1 MSSRS
6 IFNRIQQGWV
16 RDLTLLSLAMFLAAP
31 EAAAHP
37 AHAEPVNY
45 PFVIGFE
52 RFYSGDDNP
61 EYLAEG
67 GLVLLNEL
75 NCVACHAPPEALK
88 ERLTG
93 RPGTNLE
100 GVGSRL
106 GPLDLELFIR
116 NPRFVKTDTTMP
128 SLFAGP
134 DRDLDEVQALKHF
147 LASLKEGPEIAA
159 PGSAGVSPAPQS
171 EPSAAAGERP
181 ALPVEGDIAAGQRL
195 YHRIGCVACHAPEV
209 GYTPEDLPEGTQIE
223 MTGLPSV
230 PMNLADKYERG
241 ALAKFLLDPL
251 AHRPSGRMPNFKL
264 TEAEAADLAAYLKSG
279 PAPEIPEE
287 LKAEFAAAADFTF
300 DPARAAWGK
309 ELFAKKNC
317 VACHQP
323 ATTGMVAT
331 PRVSK
336 PLAELDVSDTENR
349 RGCLSELP
357 PGGGVPA
364 YFLDEVQKKA
374 IELALRGLGGVEPL
388 DRAGRIDWTF
398 SSLNCYACHERTGK
412 GGAETAREP
421 YFAVNDVAA
430 LSIGRWGNLPPS
442 LDKVG
447 RKLTDEW
454 FDRVLFGHGGDGE
467 VRPYMEARMPIFDE
481 AALRPLLADL
491 KAADVREEPI
501 EIDVSGLPKH
511 QRSPYGR
518 DLLGING
525 LGCVNCH
532 GVKGRRAI
540 GAPVID
546 LTETVRR
553 LQPEYFKEVLLN
565 PQATQTGTMMP
576 PMFTG
581 RPKADQEV
589 EQIWTYLKE
598 IDQNR
603 LPDGLLK
610 QDDFELKPT
619 ETGGVIVFRTF
630 LEGVGT
636 QAVAVGFPE
645 GVHAA
650 FDSLECR
657 WRLAWRGRFLD
668 AMSTWDDRF
677 CAPAKPLGE
686 SVSELGDA
694 FPGPA
699 SEATFLGFR
708 KDADG
713 VPTFLYEAGGERVED
728 RVEPDGAGG
737 LKRVVK
743 IGDRV
748 ETQTIS
754 LQP

>member
-1 MSSRS
+1 MRPRY
-6 IFNRIQQGWV
+6 FPHRTQQGWV
-16 RDLTLLSLAMFLAAP
+16 RDLTLLSLLIISAVPRAG
-31 EAAAHP
+31 AHP

-45 PFVIGFE
+45 PFVVGFE
-52 RFYSGDDNP
+52 RFYSGDDDP
-61 EYLAEG
+61 RYLAEG
-67 GLVLLNEL
+67 GLILLNEL

-88 ERLTG
+88 DRLAG
-93 RPGTNLE
+93 RPGTSLE

-116 NPRFVKTDTTMP
+116 NPRFVKTDTIMP

-134 DRDLDEVQALKHF
+134 DRDLDEVRALKHF
-147 LASLKEGPEIAA
+147 LASLKEESA
-159 PGSAGVSPAPQS
+159 P
-171 EPSAAAGERP
+171 
-181 ALPVEGDIAAGQRL
+181 PVTGGDIATGQRL

-209 GYTPEDLPEGTQIE
+209 GYTPEDLPEGAQIE
-223 MTGLPSV
+223 LAGLPSA
-230 PMNLADKYERG
+230 PMNLADKYEKG
-241 ALAKFLLDPL
+241 ALARFLLDPV
-251 AHRPSGRMPNFKL
+251 AHRPSGRMPDFKL
-264 TEAEAADLAAYLKSG
+264 TATEAADLAAYLKSG
-279 PAPEIPEE
+279 PKPEIPEE
-287 LKAEFAAAADFTF
+287 LKAEFEAAADFTF
-300 DPARAAWGK
+300 DPAEAALGK

-323 ATTGMVAT
+323 APAGIEAT
-331 PRVSK
+331 PRVSR
-336 PLAELDVSDTENR
+336 PLAELDVSDSENR

-374 IELALRGLGGVEPL
+374 IELALRGLGGVESL

-398 SSLNCYACHERTGK
+398 SSLNCYACHERSGK
-412 GGAETAREP
+412 GGPETAREP

-454 FDRVLFGHGGDGE
+454 FDRVLLGHGGDGE
-467 VRPYMEARMPIFDE
+467 VRPYMEARMPIFAE
-481 AALRPLLADL
+481 SALRPLLADL
-491 KAADVREEPI
+491 KAADMREEPI

-511 QRSPYGR
+511 QRAPYGR
-518 DLLGING
+518 DLLGVNG

-546 LTETVRR
+546 LTETVSR
-553 LQPEYFKEVLLN
+553 LRPEYFKELLLD
-565 PQATQTGTMMP
+565 PQATQVGTMMP
-576 PMFTG
+576 PMFAG
-581 RPKADQEV
+581 RKKADQEV

-610 QDDFELKPT
+610 LDDFELKPAD
-619 ETGGVIVFRTF
+619 TGEVIVFRTF

-686 SVSELGDA
+686 GVTELSDT

-699 SEATFLGFR
+699 TEAAFQGFR
-708 KDADG
+708 KDERG

-737 LKRVVK
+737 LRRVVK
-743 IGDRV
+743 TGDRV
-748 ETQTIS
+748 ETQTMT
-754 LQP
+754 LRP